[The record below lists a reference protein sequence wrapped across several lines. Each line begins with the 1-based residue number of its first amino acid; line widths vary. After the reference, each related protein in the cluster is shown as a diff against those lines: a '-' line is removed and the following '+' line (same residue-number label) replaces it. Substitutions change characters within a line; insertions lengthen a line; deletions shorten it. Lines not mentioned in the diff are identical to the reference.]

1 MTQIALSQDDIEEP
15 YDHLRSRPTTGHFTN
30 MKPVE
35 LSSNDVTTMKPT
47 ECQPTPLDTTP
58 KPEPKAVITK
68 ATS

>member
-47 ECQPTPLDTTP
+47 EC
-58 KPEPKAVITK
+58 
-68 ATS
+68 